1 MAKDKQERRGV
12 YLYIDDKE
20 INSNIKSVENEMQT
34 LVRAQKKMTIGS
46 IEYVQ
51 AGEKIRSLKSI
62 IYQHNQS
69 LKATTQALDEN
80 KSKMR
85 ANTDEASSGTKK
97 IGKLADGFN
106 RYFAMLTTFIA
117 GVTGVFIT
125 AKKAVDDFLKLD
137 NEYSNVMKYTGMTRD
152 QVVDLNESF
161 KKMDT
166 KTSRIELNKLAEDAG
181 RLGKLGK
188 QDLLDFAEAGDI
200 IKTALGEDLG
210 ENAITD
216 IGKLA
221 QMFGDADKM
230 GLKKA
235 MLATGS
241 AVNYIGQTSSAAEGY
256 LVEFTKR
263 MAGTGVQAD
272 IAIPKLLG
280 YGSVLD
286 QNGQQ
291 VEAASTALQNVM
303 GKMFQDPARL
313 AKIAGIEVKS
323 FSKLVKEDA
332 NEAMLTLLSKLGSKG
347 GMLKLAPMFQEMK
360 LDGVRASQTLSL
372 LAANVD
378 NVRQQQ
384 AAATKAFKEGTSVVS
399 EFNVKNNDL
408 TAKMEKAKKA
418 FQERIYQLGEKLL
431 PITTNLVSGSTALVK
446 VMGSLITFTFK
457 NAGAL
462 ITLSTAVVG
471 YYIGLKVANL
481 YQERAIFL
489 QRLSAVSAGV
499 LKGSLY
505 LLQIAY
511 YLLTG
516 QMAKAR
522 GAMVAFNLVTKLN
535 PYAALAAL
543 VVGIAAAF
551 IYFTKKASAAVQV
564 QKDLNEIQKTVDE
577 GMASHKSTV
586 DLLVDTIHN
595 ENLAN
600 ADRLK
605 AIKDLQKI
613 IPDYNANISKEGKIV
628 DENTGAI
635 KRYMSVLEA
644 QLKMEASREKLKELY
659 QQQFNSEE
667 KANQYKSDLKDL
679 NDEYSKSTNNS
690 PDVGGYRSMGRSS
703 NIGAIKSALDKEEQG
718 LKDTNARISKIK
730 AYYQMSMK
738 NLSDLNKKSGGNGST
753 DDGDKVDGDY
763 TESGDKNKKDIFAP
777 LEADYQK
784 KRAALKKKY
793 LDGDIKT
800 EEEYNRKM
808 EELEFQLLNDKLKVK
823 GVEPEKIADINQQIL
838 DAKIKV
844 MDQLSKLDDSMFMT
858 QEEKDARELDQVKKK
873 YEAMRQIIEQAYN
886 LHIIPTKEEKDNL
899 LLSLSKKQAK
909 EENKVTEKLAD
920 DIATKKDKAFA
931 EEIFQLNEKRMSTKM
946 SEKQYNKELQTL
958 TINYL
963 KDKLKITGLSEEQ
976 IISLKKESQDLQL
989 QQFQEDQERQLE
1001 KQREYSQLIED
1012 VLVTFAQSTA
1022 DFFSSSKKDVGEYL
1036 KSIVILMLDSL
1047 EKVLEIKMAEAAII
1061 SAAGGPIGWL
1071 SLAIKT
1077 AAMKAAF
1084 AAAKAAIG
1092 NFYDGG
1098 YTPGGAWDK
1107 PQGIVH
1113 SNEFVSNRFA
1123 VANPQL
1129 RPVFDL
1135 IDYAQR
1141 NNTVANLTGSDVAAV
1156 VQHSSGSS
1164 VTPATNQPT
1173 SNNSPVEYAVLLSL
1187 VSQCNKT
1194 MQTVKDRFDSPII
1207 AETYA
1212 TGKRGTIEA
1221 EKLVNKMKS
1230 NVSRKS

>member
-20 INSNIKSVENEMQT
+20 INNNIKSVENEMQT

-69 LKATTQALDEN
+69 LKATAQTLDEN
-80 KSKMR
+80 KNKMR

-106 RYFAMLTTFIA
+106 RYFGMLTTFIA

-137 NEYSNVMKYTGMTRD
+137 NEFSNVMKYTGMTRD

-181 RLGKLGK
+181 KLGIGGK
-188 QDLLDFAEAGDI
+188 QALLDFAEAGDI

-210 ENAITD
+210 EDAITD

-241 AVNYIGQTSSAAEGY
+241 AVNYIGQTSSAAEGF

-280 YGSVLD
+280 YASVLD

-291 VEAASTALQNVM
+291 VEASSTALQNVM

-313 AKIAGIEVKS
+313 AKIAGLEVKS
-323 FSKLVKEDA
+323 FTKLVKEDA

-384 AAATKAFKEGTSVVS
+384 AAATKAFQEGTSVVN

-418 FQERIYQLGEKLL
+418 FQERIYQLGEELL
-431 PITTNLVSGSTALVK
+431 PITKELVSGSTALVD
-446 VMGSLITFTFK
+446 VMGTLTTFIIK
-457 NAGAL
+457 NSGAF
-462 ITLSTAVVG
+462 ITLSTAIVG

-481 YQERAIFL
+481 YQERAIVL

-522 GAMVAFNLVTKLN
+522 GAMVAFTLVTHLN
-535 PYAALAAL
+535 PYAALTAL
-543 VVGIAAAF
+543 VIGVGAAF

-564 QKDLNEIQKTVDE
+564 QKDLNSIQKTVDE
-577 GMASHKSTV
+577 GMASHKATV
-586 DLLVDTIHN
+586 DTLIDTIHN

-600 ADRLK
+600 EDRLK
-605 AIKDLQKI
+605 AIKDLQAI

-635 KRYMSVLEA
+635 KRYMAVLEA
-644 QLKMEASREKLKELY
+644 QLKMEASRDKLKELF
-659 QQQFNSEE
+659 QKQVEAENNLNE
-667 KANQYKSDLKDL
+667 KREVYKSNKKLSD
-679 NDEYSKSTNNS
+679 TNNPYAS
-690 PDVGGYRSMGRSS
+690 QAMGTSTLIS
-703 NIGAIKSALDKEEQG
+703 EQDLSTAEDN
-718 LKDTNARISKIK
+718 LKTINTRIDKIK

-738 NLSDLNKKSGGNGST
+738 NISDLNKKNGVKGGT
-753 DDGDKVDGDY
+753 DNGDKGDGDY
-763 TESGDKNKKDIFAP
+763 NESGDKKKKDIFAP
-777 LEADYQK
+777 LELEYQK

-800 EEEYNRKM
+800 EEEYNRQM
-808 EELEFQLLNDKLKVK
+808 EELEMQLLNDKLKVK

-844 MDQLSKLDDSMFMT
+844 MDELAKLDDSMFMT
-858 QEEKDARELDQVKKK
+858 QEEKDARELEQVKKK
-873 YEAMRQIIEQAYN
+873 YDTMRQIIEQAYN
-886 LHIIPTKEEKDNL
+886 LHIIPTKKEKDDL
-899 LLSLSKKQAK
+899 LLSLSEKQAK
-909 EENKVTEKLAD
+909 EETKVTEKLAD

-1071 SLAIKT
+1071 SLAVKT

-1141 NNTVANLTGSDVAAV
+1141 NNSVANLTGSDVAAV
-1156 VQHSSGSS
+1156 VQHSSGSN
-1164 VTPATNQPT
+1164 VTPAANQPT
-1173 SNNSPVEYAVLLSL
+1173 SNNSPVEYAALLSL
-1187 VSQCNKT
+1187 LSQCNKT
-1194 MQTVKDRFDSPII
+1194 MQTVKERFDSPIV